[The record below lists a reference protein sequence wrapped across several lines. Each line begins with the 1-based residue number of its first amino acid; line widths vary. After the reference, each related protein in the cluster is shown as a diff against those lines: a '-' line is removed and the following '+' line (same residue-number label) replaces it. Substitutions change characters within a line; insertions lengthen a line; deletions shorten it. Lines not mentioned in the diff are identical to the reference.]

1 MSRSLFQEGGC
12 LVSGGVGQTG
22 HILYWAAGWFLGI
35 ANVEK
40 KHPETEKEPVGPD
53 TKGKRSS
60 RLGQSQQIQMLQI
73 KPAIKGLKRSF
84 CF

>member
-22 HILYWAAGWFLGI
+22 HILYWAAGWYLGI

-40 KHPETEKEPVGPD
+40 KHPETEKAVMNLRDLIPRE
-53 TKGKRSS
+53 KGV
-60 RLGQSQQIQMLQI
+60 QD
-73 KPAIKGLKRSF
+73 
-84 CF
+84 